1 MSFRCCAFLTVNWD
15 NYVCCTV
22 CRLLSGRLLPSLCTG
37 REETVLVQDYER
49 DLLYTIVSGGNLRTG
64 NIITWKI
71 FLCVPCIR
79 FGRNFNLRHTVNLST
94 LMGTRTRPLILDQS
108 CKRHISRENPKLGG
122 RVHDVSPAFTAGL
135 FVLCM
140 LSKSR
145 PTYSTS

>member
-1 MSFRCCAFLTVNWD
+1 MSFRCCAFLNVNRD
-15 NYVCCTV
+15 NYVRCTV
-22 CRLLSGRLLPSLCTG
+22 CLLLSGRLLPSLCTG
-37 REETVLVQDYER
+37 REEIILAQESER
-49 DLLYTIVSGGNLRTG
+49 DLLDTIVPGGNLRTD
-64 NIITWKI
+64 NIIMWKI
-71 FLCVPCIR
+71 FLSVPCIR

-108 CKRHISRENPKLGG
+108 CISMDNPERGG
-122 RVHDVSPAFTAGL
+122 SVHDVSPASTAGL